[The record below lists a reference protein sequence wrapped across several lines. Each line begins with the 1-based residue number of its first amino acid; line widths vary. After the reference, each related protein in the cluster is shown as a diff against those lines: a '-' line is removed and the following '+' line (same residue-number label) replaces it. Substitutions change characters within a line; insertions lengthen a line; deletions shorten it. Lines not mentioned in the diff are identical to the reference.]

1 MLESEG
7 ETEDGDALD
16 ELKNA
21 IVKHQQKHHMQSFN
35 TKNTGEGNNP
45 PAKRKRPNEDVG
57 GRGGGGGGPDEVRG
71 SPDEGRGGPDEDGGA
86 GSVRATDCAELRA
99 EGYEVIPEEEA
110 IVDEFG
116 GRAELL
122 VEVRQPLPTYMPR

>member
-7 ETEDGDALD
+7 ETEDRDALD

-57 GRGGGGGGPDEVRG
+57 GRGGGGGGPDE
-71 SPDEGRGGPDEDGGA
+71 GRGGPGEDGDA
-86 GSVRATDCAELRA
+86 GSVRAKDYAELRA

-110 IVDEFG
+110 IVDELG
-116 GRAELL
+116 GCAELL
-122 VEVRQPLPTYMPR
+122 VEVRQPLPTYMPC